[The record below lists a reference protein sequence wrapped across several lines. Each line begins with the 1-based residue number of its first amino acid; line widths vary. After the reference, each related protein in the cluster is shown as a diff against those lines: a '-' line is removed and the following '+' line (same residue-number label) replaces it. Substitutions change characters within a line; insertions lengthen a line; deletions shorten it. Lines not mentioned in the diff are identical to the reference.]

1 MGIPIPSSLLF
12 LNDGTNFERVNVY
25 SNYFNRKEEE
35 MPNPGLKSPP
45 STRPFSAL
53 PLVASIKTQGL
64 HGLRKRLRSSINAVN
79 DLAEFLIDDAEIE
92 IMNEPDT
99 GVICFRVQPVEI
111 DKQDL
116 CSLQEYVY
124 KRTNLEGKRAI
135 SIATIKGK
143 KVLRLVSVSP
153 EVTVRALKSTILSIK
168 EMAKKF
174 VKN

>member
-1 MGIPIPSSLLF
+1 
-12 LNDGTNFERVNVY
+12 
-25 SNYFNRKEEE
+25 

-79 DLAEFLIDDAEIE
+79 ELAEFLIDDAEIE